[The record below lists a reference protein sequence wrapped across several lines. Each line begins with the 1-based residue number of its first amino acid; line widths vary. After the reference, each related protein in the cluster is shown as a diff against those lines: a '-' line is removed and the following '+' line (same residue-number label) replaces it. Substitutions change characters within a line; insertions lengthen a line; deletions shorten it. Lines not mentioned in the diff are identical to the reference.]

1 MAGFS
6 HEYQQDVC
14 RKGGGVDGGNAE
26 TEMRDCV
33 LVGRLSGAS
42 AGTWRK
48 RAKSYGASKCK
59 GFINN

>member
-1 MAGFS
+1 MPGFC

-14 RKGGGVDGGNAE
+14 RKGGGVKRGSTE

-42 AGTWRK
+42 AGK
-48 RAKSYGASKCK
+48 
-59 GFINN
+59 